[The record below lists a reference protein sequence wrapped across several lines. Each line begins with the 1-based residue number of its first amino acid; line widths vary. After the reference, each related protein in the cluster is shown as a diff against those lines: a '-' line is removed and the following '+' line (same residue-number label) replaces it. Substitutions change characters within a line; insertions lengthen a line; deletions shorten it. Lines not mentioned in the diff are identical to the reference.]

1 MHGEVVRGEA
11 GAVGAGARAP
21 RQLHARRR
29 AEVVLEDAPAGGAVD
44 ATAAVRHLYRDI
56 K

>member
-1 MHGEVVRGEA
+1 MHGEVVGGEA

-29 AEVVLEDAPAGGAVD
+29 AEVVLEDASSGGAVD
-44 ATAAVRHLYRDI
+44 AAAAVRYL
-56 K
+56 